1 MGQADKGREDAE
13 AGWEGQVE
21 SDIGSIQAGGIDR
34 EDIEHR
40 DGRVEE
46 GEGAGWTGGGREGD
60 LDNCNM
66 GEMVEVGE
74 QVTTAVRENR
84 TRT

>member
-21 SDIGSIQAGGIDR
+21 TDIGSTQAK
-34 EDIEHR
+34 EK
-40 DGRVEE
+40 
-46 GEGAGWTGGGREGD
+46 GAGWTGQGRLGD
-60 LDNCNM
+60 LGSCNM

-74 QVTTAVRENR
+74 QVTTAACENR
-84 TRT
+84 T

>member
-21 SDIGSIQAGGIDR
+21 TDIGSTQAGWTDR

-46 GEGAGWTGGGREGD
+46 GEGDRVDRQRQRGRFRQLQQGGDGGSWRASYYYS
-60 LDNCNM
+60 
-66 GEMVEVGE
+66 
-74 QVTTAVRENR
+74 T
-84 TRT
+84 